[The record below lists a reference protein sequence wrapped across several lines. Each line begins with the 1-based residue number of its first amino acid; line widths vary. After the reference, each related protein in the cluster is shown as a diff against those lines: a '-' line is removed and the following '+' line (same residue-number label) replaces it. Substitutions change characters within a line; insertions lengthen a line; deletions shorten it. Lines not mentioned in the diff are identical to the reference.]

1 VSDKRRDPQSEPHP
15 EERPA
20 GWEQI
25 APGRYQPRRIR
36 GSFRGRELG

>member
-1 VSDKRRDPQSEPHP
+1 VTDAARDPQSTSAAD
-15 EERPA
+15 ERDP
-20 GWEQI
+20 GWELI